1 MENRELKGFFS
12 PNNEGDLAM
21 KMRKRI
27 DELRDNLIEAKKK
40 SKNTRANKLGKIL

>member
-1 MENRELKGFFS
+1 
-12 PNNEGDLAM
+12 M

-40 SKNTRANKLGKIL
+40 GKNTRGNKLGKIL